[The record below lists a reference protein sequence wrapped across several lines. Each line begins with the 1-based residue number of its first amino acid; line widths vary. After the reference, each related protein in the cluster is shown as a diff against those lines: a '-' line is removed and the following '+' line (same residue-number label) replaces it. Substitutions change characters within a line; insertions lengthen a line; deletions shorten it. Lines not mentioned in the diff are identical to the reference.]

1 VDLLS
6 RVATAR
12 RWRGRL
18 AALLL
23 CACLPPAGAA
33 EVYQADAVKAAFLY
47 RFAGYV
53 DWPAPPAGGRFVV
66 AVLDADA
73 VADELQRLLPAHP
86 PQGLPAQ
93 VLRVHAP
100 QEAAAAQML
109 YVGPDWSGDPRSL
122 AALAARPILV
132 VTDRDGGLD
141 LGGSINFLLVDRRL
155 RFEVS
160 LLAAEKAG
168 LKIAP
173 PLLAVAANVRGA
185 PHSDACLP
193 GAPPLPP
200 CLAPGGRS

>member
-1 VDLLS
+1 MSLA
-6 RVATAR
+6 ATAR
-12 RWRGRL
+12 RWTRRL
-18 AALLL
+18 AGLLL
-23 CACLPPAGAA
+23 CAGLLPAYPA
-33 EVYQADAVKAAFLY
+33 EVYEAEPVKAAFLY
-47 RFAGYV
+47 RFTGYV
-53 DWPAPPAGGRFVV
+53 DWPAPPPGGRFVL

-73 VADELQRLLPAHP
+73 VADELEHLLADHTVK
-86 PQGLPAQ
+86 GLPAK

-109 YVGPDWSGDPRSL
+109 YVGPDWSGDPHGL
-122 AALAARPILV
+122 AALAARPVLV

-160 LLAAEKAG
+160 LVAAEKAG

-173 PLLAVAANVRGA
+173 PLLAVATNVRGA
-185 PHSDACLP
+185 PRSEACLP

-200 CLAPGGRS
+200 CVAPGGRS